1 MLPDE
6 SFCFHH
12 LVTLKLTAVCLPH
25 LESVQR
31 ESKYLPKESKE
42 SPSAFHLSIT
52 SHMSHFSDSF
62 TPFRAVWQAKNSEN
76 KTFISRTLVIKQ
88 QPHLWTLRIHFF
100 LLQEIAVITFPWS
113 ISKMSIHFFVNTN
126 ALPHSFSHRKVE
138 RSGER
143 RRGESSLSPCNYSE
157 DVSFYFMLEWPN
169 LYYSSVALIIIIN
182 QETRISMSNYH
193 SEQIQ
198 EGN

>member
-6 SFCFHH
+6 SFCSHH

-42 SPSAFHLSIT
+42 SPSALPLSIT

-76 KTFISRTLVIKQ
+76 KTFISRTLMIKQ
-88 QPHLWTLRIHFF
+88 
-100 LLQEIAVITFPWS
+100 
-113 ISKMSIHFFVNTN
+113 
-126 ALPHSFSHRKVE
+126 
-138 RSGER
+138 
-143 RRGESSLSPCNYSE
+143 
-157 DVSFYFMLEWPN
+157 
-169 LYYSSVALIIIIN
+169 
-182 QETRISMSNYH
+182 
-193 SEQIQ
+193 
-198 EGN
+198 